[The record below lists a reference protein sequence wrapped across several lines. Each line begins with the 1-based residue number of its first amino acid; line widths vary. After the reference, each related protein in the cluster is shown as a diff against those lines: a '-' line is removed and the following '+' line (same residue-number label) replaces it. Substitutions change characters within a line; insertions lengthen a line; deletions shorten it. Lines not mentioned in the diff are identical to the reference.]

1 MNKLIIAN
9 IKMNKNSKEMS
20 DYLQVLNEGE
30 YSTKLVVLSPIP
42 FLFLNKVYNKISYG
56 VQNFFYKDEGA
67 FTGEVSLNM
76 LKYLNVEYALIGHSE
91 RRKLFKE
98 SGTLINK
105 KLLKCLEDGITPI
118 LCFGESLGQTKSANL
133 TKAHFKRQITS
144 ALKGVKIADLEKI
157 IIAYEPTYAVNG
169 NEAADIVKVEENIKL
184 IRELISA
191 KSAKTEINV
200 KVVYGGSINVENY
213 KVYLNSEEID
223 GLLIGRTSLDAES
236 LKEILE

>member
-1 MNKLIIAN
+1 
-9 IKMNKNSKEMS
+9 
-20 DYLQVLNEGE
+20 
-30 YSTKLVVLSPIP
+30 
-42 FLFLNKVYNKISYG
+42 
-56 VQNFFYKDEGA
+56 
-67 FTGEVSLNM
+67 M

-98 SGTLINK
+98 SGALINK

-118 LCFGESLGQTKSANL
+118 VCLGESLGQTKSANL
-133 TKAHFKRQITS
+133 TKALFKRQIS
-144 ALKGVKIADLEKI
+144 MILKGVKIADLEKI

-169 NEAADIVKVEENIKL
+169 EAPADIIRVEENIKL
-184 IRELISA
+184 LRELISA

-200 KVVYGGSINVENY
+200 KVIYGGSINAENY
-213 KVYLNSEEID
+213 KTYLDSESID